1 MPSRNSRLLHLASTV
16 SLAIPGIVLG
26 LSYVM
31 FFKTTWIYN
40 TIIILVIVNTIH
52 FFASPYLM
60 MYNSMGKINAN
71 LEAVGATLGIGRL
84 RMICNVFVSQ
94 THSTLLEM
102 FSYFFINS
110 MMTISAVAFLATA
123 STRPVALMINQFEA
137 QTMLEASAFISLLI
151 WGINLGVKGIVSLT
165 AKKSQK

>member
-1 MPSRNSRLLHLASTV
+1 
-16 SLAIPGIVLG
+16 
-26 LSYVM
+26 
-31 FFKTTWIYN
+31 
-40 TIIILVIVNTIH
+40 
-52 FFASPYLM
+52 
-60 MYNSMGKINAN
+60 
-71 LEAVGATLGIGRL
+71 
-84 RMICNVFVSQ
+84 
-94 THSTLLEM
+94 
-102 FSYFFINS
+102 